1 ARCCNRA
8 LQSPVPGS
16 TTQRKARH
24 ALPDRSPTDPRRPA
38 RHRPGGP
45 AGRRPGA
52 VPVEGRERRHP
63 LLRHPAAGRRRA
75 QRAPHQPQRGRE
87 PRRQSGGRRG
97 NLRRE
102 RGLPGGP
109 QQPGHAQERRAGRR
123 GHRWRRRRGQRA
135 RCRPAPR
142 AAAAG
147 RGLDPGA
154 LRPTGVRRLTKRP
167 LRTGRGRERPPENVP
182 ECRPPPVQALPAMR
196 LSQFHLRTSKEIPA
210 EAELASHKLML
221 KAGMIRKLA
230 AGLYTWTPL
239 GLRVLRKVEKVV
251 REEMDAAGA
260 IEMLMPNVQPRE
272 LWEETGRW
280 EKFGGQLM
288 KMQDRKEAW
297 YCYGP
302 THEEVITDFARN
314 ELASYKQL
322 PACFYQI
329 QTKFR
334 DEIRPRFGV
343 MRAREFLMK
352 DAYSFHLDEADL
364 QRQYEV
370 MYQAYSRIF
379 ERLGLRFRAVFAD
392 TGAIGGSASHE
403 FHVLAGSGEDA
414 IAFASD
420 SGYAANVELAEA
432 VAPGPRPEPSEPMH
446 DVETP
451 TQKTCEAVAA
461 LMGIP
466 LQRTVKTLAL
476 MGEDGFVV
484 ALLRGDHAPNEIKLA
499 KLPGLAG
506 YRMATEAEIGEYL
519 GASPGFLGP
528 INPKKPVKVIADRT
542 VAAMADFVIGANR
555 DGFHIAG
562 VNWGRDL
569 PEPDLVA
576 DLRNVVAGDPS
587 PDGQGTLSIARGI
600 EVGHIFQLG

>member
-1 ARCCNRA
+1 
-8 LQSPVPGS
+8 
-16 TTQRKARH
+16 
-24 ALPDRSPTDPRRPA
+24 
-38 RHRPGGP
+38 
-45 AGRRPGA
+45 
-52 VPVEGRERRHP
+52 
-63 LLRHPAAGRRRA
+63 
-75 QRAPHQPQRGRE
+75 
-87 PRRQSGGRRG
+87 
-97 NLRRE
+97 
-102 RGLPGGP
+102 
-109 QQPGHAQERRAGRR
+109 
-123 GHRWRRRRGQRA
+123 
-135 RCRPAPR
+135 
-142 AAAAG
+142 
-147 RGLDPGA
+147 
-154 LRPTGVRRLTKRP
+154 
-167 LRTGRGRERPPENVP
+167 
-182 ECRPPPVQALPAMR
+182 MR

-239 GLRVLRKVEKVV
+239 GLRVLRKVENVV

-260 IEMLMPNVQPRE
+260 IEMLMPTVQPRE

-288 KMQDRKEAW
+288 KMRDRKEAW

-302 THEEVITDFARN
+302 THEEVVTDFARN

-343 MRAREFLMK
+343 MRSREFLMK

-403 FHVLAGSGEDA
+403 FHVLADSGEDA
-414 IAFASD
+414 IAFASESD
-420 SGYAANVELAEA
+420 YAANVELAEA
-432 VAPGPRPEPSEPMH
+432 AAPAPRPGVSESMR

-451 TQKTCEAVAA
+451 AQKTCEAVAE

-476 MGEDGFVV
+476 MGEEGFVV
-484 ALLRGDHAPNEIKLA
+484 ALLRGDHTPNEIKLA

-506 YRMATEAEIGEYL
+506 YRMANEAEIAEHL
-519 GASPGFLGP
+519 GAAPGFLGP
-528 INPKKPVKVIADRT
+528 IGASRPVKVVADRT
-542 VAAMADFVIGANR
+542 VAAMADFVVGANR

-576 DLRNVVAGDPS
+576 DIRNVVAGDDS

-600 EVGHIFQLG
+600 EVGHIFQLGRAYAEAMGCTVLDSNGKAAVTTMGCYGIGVSRIVAAAIEQNHDGNGIIWPQAMAPWQVAVCVINPKGDAAVTDAAVSLYRDLQAAGVEAVLDDRGLRPGAMFADIELIGVPHRVVVSGRGLEAGTFEYRARTADEPENLDRAAVLARAGA